1 MTADQIWVSAN
12 CYRETIRAIYH
23 ALCEG
28 KDINDGM
35 NGLKQNIPTLYGV
48 DFEKKGFV
56 FQSTDNGLV
65 AIYVNE
71 LGGDFVLVMT
81 ANVHLT

>member
-12 CYRETIRAIYH
+12 CYRETVRAIYH
-23 ALCEG
+23 AICAG

-35 NGLKQNIPTLYGV
+35 NCLKQNIPVLYGV
-48 DFEKKGFV
+48 DCERKGLV
-56 FQSTDNGLV
+56 FQSTDEGLV

-81 ANVHLT
+81 TNIQLT